1 MSKYIYI
8 KQGLESKG
16 EFVERSEWNEEFT
29 SDQDWYASTY
39 YYEQDALD
47 YFKTNGR
54 IKGFKNVKTDKIW
67 FDLDSTDLNL
77 ARSDAKE
84 IIQRLKDKGIKESAI
99 DVYFSGSKGFTV
111 EAHIDKMLN
120 RTQVEHLT
128 CNIFGKGLETFD
140 SSMYD
145 ENQIFRVPNT
155 KHPKTGL
162 YKVQLSINQLNLPIE
177 KITDYAKSTRP
188 IKIRQAGVLVPE
200 LLEFKESV
208 VNTRKTEE
216 LNFDISRR
224 PPHWKDYKWAL
235 LNAHQVKENE
245 RHNALL
251 VIAATCK
258 GLGYDESL
266 TRFMC
271 QSFDEKFCAAT
282 GKPPVEDLD
291 DNILPSI
298 FTDDWNGGQYSY
310 KKNEWLRSY
319 CERIGVAVNTATDD
333 LTIKIEDAVKLF
345 KDYATN
351 IDKLTITTGIK
362 PLDKDLRMT
371 IGMVVGIVAAPGVGK
386 TSISLQILNAMSKKG
401 EQSIFFS
408 YDMYHALVI
417 QKLIQKH
424 FKHQP
429 EYIFEKFKQGD
440 KEYEEMVYEK
450 LKEEYKNVEFCFD
463 TGQTP
468 DDIERTIRKTK
479 EQTGREVRLIVIDYN
494 ELVLSELSDPTQSS
508 AFVIQKLRKIA
519 SQYNCCVV
527 VLLQPNKMAGTPAD
541 ELISYRSA
549 KGSSAI
555 EQAISVM
562 LGISRPGYN
571 PRKPENDRF
580 MVINCLKNRM
590 GRLFNVELGWN
601 GLEGTVHEL
610 SPSEKAAL
618 KQIEEEKI
626 IEAEGGKSKNNDD
639 GW

>member
-1 MSKYIYI
+1 MMSKYIYV
-8 KQGLESKG
+8 KQGLNSIG
-16 EFVERSEWNEEFT
+16 EFVEKSEWNEEFT
-29 SDQDWYASTY
+29 SDTDWYISTY

-47 YFKTNGR
+47 YFKVNGR

-67 FDLDSTDLNL
+67 FDFDSTDLER
-77 ARSDAKE
+77 AKGDAKTV
-84 IIQRLKDKGIKESAI
+84 ISRLKDNGIKESAI

-111 EAHIDKMLN
+111 ETTVDKMLN
-120 RTQVEHLT
+120 RTQVEHLA
-128 CNIFGKGLETFD
+128 CNVFGKGLETFD
-140 SSMYD
+140 KTMYD

-155 KHPKTGL
+155 KHPKSGL
-162 YKVQLSINQLNLPIE
+162 YKVQLSIKQLNLPIE
-177 KITDYAKSTRP
+177 KIKEYAVETRP
-188 IKIRQAGVLVPE
+188 IILREHGELTPA
-200 LLEFKESV
+200 LLEIKQDTPKK
-208 VNTRKTEE
+208 VNNIEE

-235 LNAHQVKENE
+235 LNAHQVKESE

-251 VIAATCK
+251 IIAATCK

-298 FTDDWNGGQYSY
+298 FTDDWNGGQYSH
-310 KKNEWLRSY
+310 KNNKWLQEY
-319 CERIGVAVNTATDD
+319 CERIGVNVNTATDD

-351 IDKLTITTGIK
+351 IDKLTINTGIQ
-362 PLDKDLRMT
+362 PLDKHLRMT

-386 TSISLQILNAMSKKG
+386 TSISLQILNAMSNKG

-424 FKHQP
+424 FKDQP
-429 EYIFEKFKQGD
+429 DYIFEKFKTGD
-440 KEYEEMVYEK
+440 KEYEELVYET
-450 LKEEYKNVEFCFD
+450 LKTEYKNVEFCFD

-479 EQTGREVRLIVIDYN
+479 DETGKDVRLIVIDYN
-494 ELVLSELSDPTQSS
+494 ELVLSDLSDPTQSS
-508 AFVIQKLRKIA
+508 AFVIQKLRKVA
-519 SQYNCCVV
+519 NQFNCCVV

-541 ELISYRSA
+541 ELTSYRSA

-562 LGISRPGYN
+562 LGVSRPGYD
-571 PRKPENDRF
+571 PRHPENDKF

-590 GRLFNVELGWN
+590 GRLFNVELSWD
-601 GLEGTVHEL
+601 GLTGTVAEL
-610 SPSEKAAL
+610 TNEQKEL
-618 KQIEEEKI
+618 LRQIEETKKLEK
-626 IEAEGGKSKNNDD
+626 EGKSSDD